1 MIEEK
6 NYKYILPGENNN
18 PVEYQDKC
26 NSMIIIGANG
36 SGKSQLGAW
45 IEKNNPNDTHRI
57 GAQRALTFGN
67 YIQQKSYEQATNLI
81 IYGQENPTKGH
92 NNRWG
97 WDGGK
102 I

>member
-1 MIEEK
+1 MIKEK

-26 NSMIIIGANG
+26 HSIIIIGANG

-45 IEKNNPNDTHRI
+45 IGAWIEKKNPNGTHRI

-67 YIQQKSYEQATNLI
+67 YIQNKSYEM
-81 IYGQENPTKGH
+81 
-92 NNRWG
+92 
-97 WDGGK
+97 GK
-102 I
+102 

>member
-6 NYKYILPGENNN
+6 DYKYILPGENNT
-18 PVEYQDKC
+18 PVEYQVKC

-57 GAQRALTFGN
+57 AAQ
-67 YIQQKSYEQATNLI
+67 
-81 IYGQENPTKGH
+81 
-92 NNRWG
+92 
-97 WDGGK
+97 
-102 I
+102 